1 MNKGFDEDDNEEFIR
16 ASEIDLRRL
25 DQLRTLPSVAYFKT
39 RKTKF
44 PQSNNIC
51 QKILS
56 AIPDIADPSLTMLPI
71 KESIAQQDEATST
84 SALLEQGV
92 EATRDSATSAA
103 ADGQSVL
110 TSDRQ
115 DESKGDES
123 SSMSERRLST
133 TLTTALEEKPKY
145 SFKGPLTAPI
155 ESSEAVSDS
164 DDEEGPSQ
172 TSRRARVKQQQ
183 EQHRAE
189 HREKKKMLRRRRL
202 MRETEEAQDAEPEK
216 VNPFNALPHFEYLEL
231 TADLEVELPSEL
243 TGFGTM
249 DLSAGEPRGT
259 SPLWSLDEFNAE
271 NLANSPAG
279 SDDQEVVNA
288 AARML
293 EQINA
298 LPLGGL
304 DLGTMSLPPDSDRA
318 ASESSRMHVQSAVLP
333 NAMRDNFL
341 CSYAT
346 CPVREMHFEGPY
358 YYQGLLGDQDHDY
371 FKGSNPPPVVW
382 EAYDKVV
389 RNIST
394 AGDEEM
400 VSGFWAWHVPPFCY
414 IPENGSDD
422 GFGSRPEVAGDAMG
436 GDQDMSDA

>member
-1 MNKGFDEDDNEEFIR
+1 
-16 ASEIDLRRL
+16 
-25 DQLRTLPSVAYFKT
+25 
-39 RKTKF
+39 
-44 PQSNNIC
+44 
-51 QKILS
+51 
-56 AIPDIADPSLTMLPI
+56 MLPTM
-71 KESIAQQDEATST
+71 KSIAQQDEATST
-84 SALLEQGV
+84 LALLEQGF
-92 EATRDSATSAA
+92 EATNDSATSAV
-103 ADGQSVL
+103 ADDHSIP
-110 TSDRQ
+110 TSDREN
-115 DESKGDES
+115 ESQGNRN

-133 TLTTALEEKPKY
+133 SLPTALVEKPKY
-145 SFKGPLTAPI
+145 SFEGPLTAPL
-155 ESSEAVSDS
+155 ESLEAVSDS
-164 DDEEGPSQ
+164 DDEEGPSK
-172 TSRRARVKQQQ
+172 TSRRDRVKQQQ

-202 MRETEEAQDAEPEK
+202 MRETEEAQDAEPEE

-231 TADLEVELPSEL
+231 STDIEIELPSEL

-249 DLSAGEPRGT
+249 DLSEAEPQDA

-271 NLANSPAG
+271 NLADSPAG
-279 SDDQEVVNA
+279 SDDQEVVDA

-293 EQINA
+293 EKTNA

-304 DLGTMSLPPDSDRA
+304 DLGATTLNPDFDADAVEPEIRSELASALMFGAPIEADLFDQSLTREAGPSGIASAYRFSTPVLIDSLCRPTIDTA
-318 ASESSRMHVQSAVLP
+318 ASESSRMLVQSAVLP

-358 YYQGLLGDQDHDY
+358 YYQGILGDQDHDY
-371 FKGSNPPPVVW
+371 FKGSNPPPAVW
-382 EAYDKVV
+382 EAYDKVT
-389 RNIST
+389 RKISS

-400 VSGFWAWHVPPFCY
+400 VSGFWAWHVPPFCF

-422 GFGSRPEVAGDAMG
+422 VSCSRPETVGEAMG